1 MVRRLRALVLRGSRF
16 YCPLCGR
23 GFRKFLPAGRPPRAN
38 AVCPG
43 CGSLERDRLLWVA
56 LRELESRGD
65 ISLSGAMLHV
75 APEPVLANKFRAG
88 PDYVSIDRAAGRAM
102 RAMDVTAIEFADETF
117 DAVVCNHVL
126 EHVPDDRAAMSE
138 ILRVLKPGG
147 WGSLQV
153 PIKGETTEEDL
164 SITDPAERL
173 RLYGQEDHVR
183 QYGRDYHERLRAAG
197 FDVLALDK
205 SAIAG
210 DQDLAHLAV
219 DCEEGV
225 TLVRRRA

>member
-1 MVRRLRALVLRGSRF
+1 MALQRL
-16 YCPLCGR
+16 
-23 GFRKFLPAGRPPRAN
+23 
-38 AVCPG
+38 
-43 CGSLERDRLLWVA
+43 
-56 LRELESRGD
+56 ELRGD

-75 APEPVLANKFRAG
+75 APEPALAAKFKTRH
-88 PDYVSIDRAAGRAM
+88 DYVSIDRAAGRAM
-102 RAMDVTAIEFADETF
+102 RAMDVTAIEFADQSF
-117 DAVVCNHVL
+117 DAVLCNHVL

-164 SITDPAERL
+164 SITDPRER
-173 RLYGQEDHVR
+173 RRRYGQEDHVR

-205 SAIAG
+205 SAIVG
-210 DQDLAHLAV
+210 PEDLARLAV

-225 TLVRRRA
+225 TLVRRPV